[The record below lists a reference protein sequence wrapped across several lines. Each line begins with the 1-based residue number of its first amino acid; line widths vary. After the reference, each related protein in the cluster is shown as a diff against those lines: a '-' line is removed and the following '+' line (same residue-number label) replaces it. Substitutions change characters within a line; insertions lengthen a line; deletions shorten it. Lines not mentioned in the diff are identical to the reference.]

1 MRSERIAVGWL
12 GLFLSAK
19 GREELQ
25 PAGNAG
31 DGGDPGGHTGAGA
44 GVGGVV
50 GGDYGW
56 GVEMLR

>member
-50 GGDYGW
+50 GGD
-56 GVEMLR
+56 